1 MTLHTIGG
9 IIDTLLWERRDYLT
23 SMQIIRNELEDQIGK
38 QVYLK
43 ADRGRKRYITR
54 KGILNA
60 VYPSIFV
67 VELEFD
73 DSPSRMM
80 TFTYSDILTNTVE
93 LMIVD
98 DPIPSV

>member
-1 MTLHTIGG
+1 M
-9 IIDTLLWERRDYLT
+9 T
-23 SMQIIRNELEDQIGK
+23 SMQLIRNELKGQIGK

-54 KGILNA
+54 RGTLNA

-73 DSPSRMM
+73 DSPNRMM

-98 DPIPSV
+98 N

>member
-1 MTLHTIGG
+1 M
-9 IIDTLLWERRDYLT
+9 T
-23 SMQIIRNELEDQIGK
+23 SMEIIRDELEGQIGK
-38 QVYLK
+38 KIYLK

-54 KGILNA
+54 KGTLSA

-67 VELEFD
+67 VELDLEN
-73 DSPSRMM
+73 SPSRMM

-98 DPIPSV
+98 DKAESV